1 MIQDH
6 MSSDGS
12 LLNFN
17 ITGAPKGMLFDVYHL
32 LLGLRWWMLLL
43 ALFVA
48 YTSIAAVRIA
58 TFKPGSIRLLYIR
71 LNTSSVLHSLARSYL
86 LSACALPSCAHHL
99 DLCCH
104 LLG

>member
-17 ITGAPKGMLFDVYHL
+17 ITGAPKGMLFDVYHV
-32 LLGLRWWMLLL
+32 LLGLRWWTLLL

-48 YTSIAAVRIA
+48 YIGIAAVRTGHSNPYGDIA
-58 TFKPGSIRLLYIR
+58 QLCFDGIA
-71 LNTSSVLHSLARSYL
+71 HST
-86 LSACALPSCAHHL
+86 
-99 DLCCH
+99 
-104 LLG
+104 